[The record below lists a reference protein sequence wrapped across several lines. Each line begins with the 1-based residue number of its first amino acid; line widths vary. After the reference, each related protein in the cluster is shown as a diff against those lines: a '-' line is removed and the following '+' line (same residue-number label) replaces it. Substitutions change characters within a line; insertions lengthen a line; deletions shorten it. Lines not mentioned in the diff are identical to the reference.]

1 MINMLLPRVQEV
13 LQERLLRDRRRA
25 AARAEHLEEQQEKMR
40 VKLEEDKEA
49 VRNLKELIRNENE
62 NQDEWAAALSLL
74 DTDLATLATYYQA
87 DEGKIRGLSLRLVSL
102 REKVGVARKELQEA
116 ATRSRMAHL
125 ALDKNAEEFR
135 EAHAA
140 RQEVDLVSFSCSH
153 IFFDFISSFVH
164 RLSGSGKQASSC
176 SARETK
182 SLRPPRPRLI
192 ACEASSLEGR
202 SICRSSRT
210 S

>member
-1 MINMLLPRVQEV
+1 
-13 LQERLLRDRRRA
+13 
-25 AARAEHLEEQQEKMR
+25 MR

-140 RQEVDLVSFSCSH
+140 RQEVVFLISFSVLTCS
-153 IFFDFISSFVH
+153 SSFTPSFLH

-176 SARETK
+176 
-182 SLRPPRPRLI
+182 
-192 ACEASSLEGR
+192 
-202 SICRSSRT
+202 
-210 S
+210 

>member
-1 MINMLLPRVQEV
+1 MSICLSRVQEV

-25 AARAEHLEEQQEKMR
+25 AARADQLEEQQEKMR

-49 VRNLKELIRNENE
+49 VRNLKELIKNENE
-62 NQDEWAAALSLL
+62 NQGEWAAALNLL
-74 DTDLATLATYYQA
+74 DADLATLATYYQA
-87 DEGKIRGLSLRLVSL
+87 DEAKIRNLSLRLVSL

-140 RQEVDLVSFSCSH
+140 RQEVV
-153 IFFDFISSFVH
+153 I
-164 RLSGSGKQASSC
+164 
-176 SARETK
+176 
-182 SLRPPRPRLI
+182 
-192 ACEASSLEGR
+192 
-202 SICRSSRT
+202 
-210 S
+210 

>member
-1 MINMLLPRVQEV
+1 MFVVNIILFRVQEV

-62 NQDEWAAALSLL
+62 NQGEWAAALSLL
-74 DTDLATLATYYQA
+74 DADLATLATYYQA
-87 DEGKIRGLSLRLVSL
+87 DEGKIRNLSLRLVSL

-140 RQEVDLVSFSCSH
+140 RQEVALNSFL
-153 IFFDFISSFVH
+153 SFMINYFLPH
-164 RLSGSGKQASSC
+164 RLSASGKQVSNFL
-176 SARETK
+176 ARETK
-182 SLRPPRPRLI
+182 SLRLLRLKLI
-192 ACEASSLEGR
+192 V
-202 SICRSSRT
+202 
-210 S
+210 

>member
-1 MINMLLPRVQEV
+1 M
-13 LQERLLRDRRRA
+13 
-25 AARAEHLEEQQEKMR
+25 
-40 VKLEEDKEA
+40 KLEEDKEA
-49 VRNLKELIRNENE
+49 VRNLKELIKNENE

-140 RQEVDLVSFSCSH
+140 RQEVAILISFSRPH
-153 IFFDFISSFVH
+153 MSFTPSFPH

-176 SARETK
+176 
-182 SLRPPRPRLI
+182 
-192 ACEASSLEGR
+192 
-202 SICRSSRT
+202 
-210 S
+210 

>member
-1 MINMLLPRVQEV
+1 MLLPRVQEV

-40 VKLEEDKEA
+40 VKIEEDKEA

-87 DEGKIRGLSLRLVSL
+87 DEGKIRMLSLRLVSL

-140 RQEVDLVSFSCSH
+140 RQEVALISFLYL
-153 IFFDFISSFVH
+153 ISSSIPSPFVH
-164 RLSGSGKQASSC
+164 RLSGSGKQVSSC

-182 SLRPPRPRLI
+182 SLKPLRLRLI
-192 ACEASSLEGR
+192 ACEALWREGR